1 MTLQRFRSVAR
12 VSARTLLV
20 AGFAGGIWLLTSAAA
35 HASAPAGTTET
46 VLNPAAR
53 PALALLDQVLT
64 PASNGHSGHSGH
76 SGSAASGAAQRPGVV
91 AGSAA
96 SGAAQRPGVVARSAH
111 YRARSAAASV
121 TGHSA
126 PLVASQV
133 TPVGPARGPAAS
145 LRNGAAAGRLSALLS
160 TVSDLVR
167 PLRGPADLVTAP
179 VAGLLTPVVTGRSE
193 AVPAGVICHAAPG
206 GAVPAGTAG
215 AAPGR
220 AHTSTS
226 VRPLAGTGPWTARA
240 AGRSAVS
247 GTRQVP
253 DLPERAPVPAYPGS
267 DILGIST
274 MASGS
279 GHDAGGYAVVTAPV
293 AAGQLAEHERLS
305 ATGAVVRLLLADAPT
320 FAPD

>member
-46 VLNPAAR
+46 VLNPATR

-64 PASNGHSGHSGH
+64 PASNDHSGHSGH
-76 SGSAASGAAQRPGVV
+76 S
-91 AGSAA
+91 GSAA

-121 TGHSA
+121 TGHST